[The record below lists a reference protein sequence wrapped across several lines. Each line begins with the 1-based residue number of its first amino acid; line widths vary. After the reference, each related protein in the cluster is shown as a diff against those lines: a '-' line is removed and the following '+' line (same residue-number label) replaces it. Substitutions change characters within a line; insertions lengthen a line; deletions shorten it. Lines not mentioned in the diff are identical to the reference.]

1 MWSIGEVE
9 ENNSVLRNC
18 YQQEKI
24 SLQRLRHTKEEEKQL
39 FPLLVRVCV
48 CGLSSCISAILR
60 RMYTKTRVVFIPSQ
74 QSASSR
80 QKQGLTHHKFLEK
93 SPTNTRAENTTN
105 ELTFLKRTV
114 SRV

>member
-80 QKQGLTHHKFLEK
+80 QKTRTNSSQVSGEKPYEHQGEK
-93 SPTNTRAENTTN
+93 HN
-105 ELTFLKRTV
+105 K
-114 SRV
+114 